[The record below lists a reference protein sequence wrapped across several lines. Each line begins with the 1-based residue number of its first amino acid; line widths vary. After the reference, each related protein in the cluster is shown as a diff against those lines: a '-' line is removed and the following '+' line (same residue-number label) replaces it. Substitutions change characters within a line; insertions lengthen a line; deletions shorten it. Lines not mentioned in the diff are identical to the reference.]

1 MATHISRIAIATIAI
16 LVFAAW
22 AVMSLIQTQIAR
34 NDAMAARVFDMSRDY
49 RSHLGPA
56 SAQFSTNWNNY
67 LNATIDPANGG
78 QLDPQ
83 AYSDQVDRFLAA
95 DNNND
100 SFAALSSFYEEV
112 GECVDADLCDFWTAR
127 SLFGND
133 IVTFYHNMYPVLERE
148 AQTGGNVNGLL
159 HFIDRMK
166 DADRGVLH
174 RRFEWHWL
182 RANPDQPPDQ
192 PADQPKAS

>member
-22 AVMSLIQTQIAR
+22 AVLNLIQTQVAR
-34 NDAMAARVFDMSRDY
+34 NDAMAARVFDMSREY

-56 SAQFSTNWNNY
+56 SAQFSTNWNTY

-78 QLDPQ
+78 QLDAQ
-83 AYSDQVDRFLAA
+83 AYSDLVDRFLAT

-100 SFAALSSFYEEV
+100 SFVALSSFYEEV
-112 GECVDADLCDFWTAR
+112 GECVDSDLCEFWTAR

-148 AQTGGNVNGLL
+148 TQAGGNVNGLL
-159 HFIDRMK
+159 HFVDRMR
-166 DADRGVLH
+166 DADRGAVH
-174 RRFEWHWL
+174 RRFDWHFL
-182 RANPDQPPDQ
+182 RANPD
-192 PADQPKAS
+192 